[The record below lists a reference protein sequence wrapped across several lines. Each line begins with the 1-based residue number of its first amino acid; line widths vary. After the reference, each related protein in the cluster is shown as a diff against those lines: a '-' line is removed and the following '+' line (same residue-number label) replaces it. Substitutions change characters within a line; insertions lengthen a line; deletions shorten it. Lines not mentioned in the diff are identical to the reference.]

1 MDSLQAMRLFVR
13 VSELGSFS
21 AVAQQM
27 GVARSVVTRQVAALE
42 ARLGTR
48 LLARSTRSLS
58 LTSSGAVYL
67 ERCRVIL
74 NLVDEA
80 ESGLADKQQVPKGLI
95 RLSLPLHYSLEHLS
109 GPLLEFSTAYPEVEL
124 DLQFSDQF
132 SDLIQEGIDLAVRI
146 TPHLAPGV
154 VARRLAVSRM
164 LVLASPDY
172 LARHGTPQHPRELIH
187 HACLGYT
194 AGRTSAQHWELME
207 QKKLTSF
214 PIRPHLRANNGV
226 MLLRAAAAGM
236 GITHEPIFSAAPW
249 IAEGKL
255 VEILKEFPAATLGI
269 YVVLPGNRLIPH
281 RVRILIDFLATRLAP
296 ALPLANPHGLS
307 PMGG

>member
-21 AVAQQM
+21 AVALQM

-80 ESGLADKQQVPKGLI
+80 ESGLADKQQVPRGLV

-109 GPLLEFSTAYPEVEL
+109 GPLLEFSATYPEIEL

-132 SDLIQEGIDLAVRI
+132 SDLIQEGMDLAVRI
-146 TPHLAPGV
+146 TPRLAPEV
-154 VARRLAVSRM
+154 VARRLASSRM
-164 LVLASPDY
+164 LILASPAY

-194 AGRTSAQHWELME
+194 ASRTSALHWELME
-207 QKKLTSF
+207 QGKLTPF
-214 PIRPHLRANNGV
+214 PIRPRLRADNGV

-236 GITHEPIFSAAPW
+236 GITHEPIFTAAPW
-249 IAEGKL
+249 IAAGEL
-255 VEILKEFPAATLGI
+255 VEILTEFPAAPLGV
-269 YVVLPGNRLIPH
+269 YVVLPSNRLIPH
-281 RVRILIDFLATRLAP
+281 RIRVLIDFLAARLGSAHS
-296 ALPLANPHGLS
+296 AQD
-307 PMGG
+307 